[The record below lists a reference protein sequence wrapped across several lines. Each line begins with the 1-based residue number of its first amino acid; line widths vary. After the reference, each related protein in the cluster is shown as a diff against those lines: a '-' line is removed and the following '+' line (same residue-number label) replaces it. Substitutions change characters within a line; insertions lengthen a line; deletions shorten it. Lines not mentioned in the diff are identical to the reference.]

1 MRRAIEASLATHQTE
16 QAERDAVAESL
27 AASAPPPPARSASA
41 PARLVE
47 KNDDDVDDA
56 AVDGEEDEPVI
67 AESPFARRVRL
78 AEAAVEAREA
88 VEAEEAAVAAA
99 EAEAAVP
106 PVEWTFVAPG
116 PDAVARTPS
125 QDPIAWAEAAAE
137 LAEDEG
143 ADDRRVAAAMALAA
157 RVGGGRWR
165 PASVDV
171 RVRTPRA
178 DAGAMASA
186 PSRLSGCAVQ

>member
-1 MRRAIEASLATHQTE
+1 M
-16 QAERDAVAESL
+16 
-27 AASAPPPPARSASA
+27 
-41 PARLVE
+41 
-47 KNDDDVDDA
+47 
-56 AVDGEEDEPVI
+56 I

-157 RVGGGRWR
+157 RVGERSMAAGVGRCSSPYSAGR
-165 PASVDV
+165 
-171 RVRTPRA
+171 RRR
-178 DAGAMASA
+178 DAGRRGGGVGAEPTLGVRGAVSVCVASKVNT
-186 PSRLSGCAVQ
+186 SESVRS